1 MPKSTAV
8 FVCQVCGAR
17 ARQFFGRC
25 PECGSWN
32 SLVEQSQ
39 PANDGRRR
47 RSALDPEQAAAPR
60 RSTAM
65 AALEDQPLQ
74 RLATGTTAWM
84 GAWVLFLRSGA
95 MQMRNMIWPWR
106 RKSRRRMARIV
117 VDGPITGATRKRVLK
132 ALREVKQREFP
143 ALLLRIDSPGG
154 TVGDS
159 QEIHAALLRLREQ
172 GCRVVASFGNISA
185 SGGVYIGVAA
195 EKIVAN
201 PGTITGSIGV
211 ILRGN
216 DLSRVFE
223 KIGIRFDTVKSGPFK
238 DILSPDRPLSD
249 AERAL
254 LQELIDSSYGQFV
267 GVVAQGRNLELE
279 TVKRFAD
286 GRVFSGEQAQVLGLV
301 DELGDEDHARRLAAQ
316 LADLDADNIRPV
328 TLGKQSRK
336 LSGLLPGSQLLLQL
350 QERVSIE
357 LMGSG
362 QVLWLYRP

>member
-1 MPKSTAV
+1 
-8 FVCQVCGAR
+8 
-17 ARQFFGRC
+17 
-25 PECGSWN
+25 
-32 SLVEQSQ
+32 
-39 PANDGRRR
+39 
-47 RSALDPEQAAAPR
+47 
-60 RSTAM
+60 
-65 AALEDQPLQ
+65 
-74 RLATGTTAWM
+74 
-84 GAWVLFLRSGA
+84 
-95 MQMRNMIWPWR
+95 MQLRNMIWPLR

-117 VDGPITGATRKRVLK
+117 VDGPITGATRQRVLK

-159 QEIHAALLRLREQ
+159 QEIHAALMRLREN

-195 EKIVAN
+195 EKIVSN

-223 KIGIRFDTVKSGPFK
+223 RIGIRFETVKSGAFK
-238 DILSPDRPLSD
+238 DILSPDRPLSE

-267 GVVAQGRNLELE
+267 DVVAKGRNLSSDE
-279 TVKRFAD
+279 VKTFAD
-286 GRVFSGEQAQVLGLV
+286 GRVFSGEQAMALGLV
-301 DELGDEDHARRLAAQ
+301 DELGDEEHARRLAAQ
-316 LADLDADNIRPV
+316 LAELDEDDIRPV
-328 TLGKQSRK
+328 TLGRTRRK
-336 LSGLLPGSQLLLQL
+336 LAGFLPGARIVRQLEQRLCM
-350 QERVSIE
+350 EM
-357 LMGSG
+357 MGSG